1 MTDNTLFQIED
12 YLDLIPQ
19 NIHASNLR
27 KSTKI
32 LLGCLINAENEY
44 SRHNDKK
51 GYFHIA
57 NSTLAQQSRLSKR
70 TVIKELG
77 LMSNSN
83 LLGFLKRQ
91 SGSAHKQS
99 HYSLNWDAIKAF
111 SSPQASP
118 QASPLTSPQKF
129 TPNTTE
135 YQAVTET
142 SPLTSP
148 QKFTPKSSPLTSP
161 IEYRSIELQNTE
173 DRIQNLEYS
182 NIENRTIEYKE
193 KTTDNKLTIEKERN
207 TMSTITITGKNFLL
221 NLDLNDFVNSEDSF
235 NDKLNKIDLILS
247 KFSDNSKT
255 ESSNQE
261 TIETPSKT
269 IKGFSNYSDSKIEVR
284 ESSKVETIPTVEEI
298 KETPI
303 KVEVRENRKLE
314 TIPTQ
319 MEEKEIVQ
327 TPIQTVEESPKE
339 NSETPTE
346 NEPSMSVYEQ
356 TLINTK
362 NLFEKLPDCKDEK
375 EYFDKLNKLSSWLDK
390 QRSKGIITKA
400 DDMFIRECS
409 KLSYENF
416 KKSQE
421 SQNKPSGTF
430 KPQDPTTTP
439 QAPFE
444 AVREPKNEQI
454 EDVSKVFTE
463 SERERIIRE
472 ENEALDEIFSGVFK

>member
-57 NSTLAQQSRLSKR
+57 NSTLAQQSRLGR
-70 TVIKELG
+70 ATVIRELG
-77 LMSNSN
+77 KMSNPN
-83 LLGFLKRQ
+83 ILNFLNRV

-99 HYSLNWDAIKAF
+99 HYTLNWDAIK
-111 SSPQASP
+111 SYSDTPND
-118 QASPLTSPQKF
+118 
-129 TPNTTE
+129 TPNTSVN
-135 YQAVTET
+135 QGVTKMIPQNET
-142 SPLTSP
+142 PNDTSMIP
-148 QKFTPKSSPLTSP
+148 QMIPQMRP

-221 NLDLNDFVNSEDSF
+221 NLDLNDFVNSEDTF

-247 KFSDNSKT
+247 RFSDNSKT

-346 NEPSMSVYEQ
+346 AEPSMSVYEQ

-400 DDMFIRECS
+400 DDVFVRECS

-421 SQNKPSGTF
+421 SQNKPSETL
-430 KPQDPTTTP
+430 KTQDPTTTP